1 MPSSTP
7 TYLMPSMFQEANI
20 GAWPTITET
29 LKRRAVVS
37 TPYTPQQTGTR
48 RGQALHQPWHNALH
62 LRREVSV
69 DGEKQ
74 GKRAPQA
81 IVAVTQSS
89 TGLFA
94 EEVTTVKHRARQA
107 VSAMRTIDN
116 RLRLYSW
123 RVNADGA
130 VLRTGSSSSQT
141 SAVQQVQLVHA
152 RNYVVACRTND
163 GELHLSRWDVSNT
176 GAIYPAGE
184 SNLCARQVQ
193 WVEMVA
199 LTPDQIATLALSQTG
214 AWQLMLW
221 QLQGDDGLTQLEM
234 AEIPAAPVS
243 SCGLTV
249 LPVAGDTARLAMI
262 VSETPGRLSLHLWH
276 YQAETG
282 LTLVASPSIAFPEA
296 AAIMATAVDP
306 DHLHVL
312 VQTVTGQVQLLTWQL
327 PADGQAPFC
336 KTVTLLREDVGHCT
350 WQKQQDGFVLTYRT
364 LTGEVGVQAWQ
375 TTTDGQVT
383 LMGAGSV
390 PTISAGEVLCCEE
403 PLEGN
408 APLLTG
414 AIGQNGEVTLLTWRT
429 L

>member
-1 MPSSTP
+1 M
-7 TYLMPSMFQEANI
+7 
-20 GAWPTITET
+20 
-29 LKRRAVVS
+29 
-37 TPYTPQQTGTR
+37 
-48 RGQALHQPWHNALH
+48 
-62 LRREVSV
+62 

-327 PADGQAPFC
+327 PADGQTPFC